1 MKDNN
6 ERMSLSK
13 YSSILLTMI
22 MSLSNIRVVVAVVA
36 VVAVVVANTAITI
49 AAILA
54 VSWVMICLFCCGKEI
69 DGADSRTSA
78 DSNILERILRLLFDV
93 G

>member
-22 MSLSNIRVVVAVVA
+22 MSLSNIRVVVA